1 MIHYHGTPIT
11 PEAAAAQIL
20 MRRHAMVS
28 FAHPEQID
36 LVADVCQSFA
46 LDNGAF
52 SAWRAGAPIADW
64 NPYYAWVEEWRR
76 HPGFDWF
83 LIPDVIDGSEEAND
97 ALISN
102 FAPSP
107 HGVPVWHLHESLDRI
122 ERLIA
127 LGFPRIAIGSS
138 GPFARIGALA
148 WWRRMAEAMAV
159 FCDEHGRPRTKLHGL
174 RMLAPSVF
182 ASFPFA
188 SADSTNVAR
197 NIGLDSRWKGSY
209 PPATK
214 GGRGVVLAERIEAAN
229 SAARW
234 SGLRFAEP
242 LPLLF
247 QQSLAEEITPS
258 PSKLHYWE
266 MPL

>member
-1 MIHYHGTPIT
+1 MIHYHGIPIT

-20 MRRHAMVS
+20 ARRHAMVS
-28 FAHPEQID
+28 FAHPEQSE
-36 LVADVCQSFA
+36 LVTDACQSFA

-52 SAWRAGAPIADW
+52 SAWRAGTPIIEW
-64 NPYYAWVEEWRR
+64 TVFYEWVRTWQQ

-83 LIPDVIDGSEEAND
+83 LIPDVIDGSEEEND
-97 ALISN
+97 ALVSDAAL
-102 FAPSP
+102 FP

-122 ERLIA
+122 ERIIA
-127 LGFPRIAIGSS
+127 QGFLRIAIGSS
-138 GPFARIGALA
+138 GMYARIGAPA
-148 WWRRMAEAMAV
+148 WWRRMAEAMSV
-159 FCDEHGRPRTKLHGL
+159 LCDGHGRPRIRLHGL
-174 RMLAPSVF
+174 RMLDPYVF

-197 NIGLDSRWKGSY
+197 NVGLDGRWTGSY

-214 GGRGVVLAERIEAAN
+214 SGRGVVLADRIEAFN

-234 SGLRFAEP
+234 SGLVYTES

-247 QQSLAEEITPS
+247 ANTCMEAEE
-258 PSKLHYWE
+258 
-266 MPL
+266 MP

>member
-28 FAHPEQID
+28 FAHPEQVE
-36 LVADVCQSFA
+36 LVADGCQSFA

-52 SAWRAGAPIADW
+52 SAWRSGRPVTEWTAF
-64 NPYYAWVEEWRR
+64 YEWVKIWQQ

-83 LIPDVIDGSEEAND
+83 LIPDVIDGTEAAND
-97 ALISN
+97 ALVTSS
-102 FAPSP
+102 AWSP

-127 LGFPRIAIGSS
+127 WGFHRIAIGSS
-138 GPFARIGALA
+138 GMFARIGMPS
-148 WWRRMAEAMAV
+148 WRRRMAEAMAV
-159 FCDEHGRPRTKLHGL
+159 FCDEQGRPRIKLHGL
-174 RMLAPSVF
+174 RMLEPYVL

-197 NIGLDSRWKGSY
+197 NIGLDSRWTGSY

-214 GGRGVVLAERIEAAN
+214 SGRGVVLADRIEMCN
-229 SAARW
+229 SAPRW
-234 SGLRFAEP
+234 SSREYTES

-247 QQSLAEEITPS
+247 TEALMETEEMS
-258 PSKLHYWE
+258 
-266 MPL
+266 